1 MLAAFVTIKVKPGSE
16 ADFEKTA
23 KELVAK
29 VQASE
34 PGCKL
39 YELSRSD
46 QPHTYHF
53 MERYVDQ
60 DAVATHRATEHYK
73 SLGRQMGQYMDGA
86 PVIIRLT
93 EV

>member
-16 ADFEKTA
+16 EDFEKVA
-23 KELVAK
+23 KQLVAK
-29 VQASE
+29 VNAEE

-39 YELSRSD
+39 YQLSRSD
-46 QPHTYHF
+46 QPATFHF

-60 DAVATHRATEHYK
+60 DAVAAHRASEHYK
-73 SLGRQMGQYMDGA
+73 TLGREMGQYMDGP

>member
-16 ADFEKTA
+16 EAFEKVA
-23 KELVAK
+23 KALVAK
-29 VQASE
+29 VNADE

-39 YELSRSD
+39 YQLSRSE
-46 QPHTYHF
+46 QPATYHF

-60 DAVATHRATEHYK
+60 DAVAAHRASDHYK
-73 SLGRQMGQYMDGA
+73 SLGREMGQYLEG
-86 PVIIRLT
+86 PPEIVRLT